1 MTEAQTEPQ
10 PKDAKQLP
18 IEVFREMER
27 RDENQILAELR
38 GELLEEFV
46 YSISIDGRQVT
57 NMTYAGIK
65 EASRRRGDM
74 EILEVRTEADD
85 KEFRALVRVRDH
97 QNKIDV
103 VGASSCER
111 NKPFAYVLAV
121 NKAERNAFAK
131 LIPAKWLALLI
142 QEYLGRQKE
151 GTKHPTEVPPT
162 KSPSPARVDPVQ
174 AKPVPAWKVPATPNQ
189 VSPDQI
195 QQGVRQFP
203 LLKELHSFGM
213 VNVLGEE
220 IAVIPERPVSL
231 DTALIEGFLIRRVIE
246 PLVAKHGLS
255 YTFKRTS
262 NGFLEAV
269 LIRGKLPDQQLREV
283 ISGARWA
290 FERALEE
297 KKA

>member
-1 MTEAQTEPQ
+1 
-10 PKDAKQLP
+10 
-18 IEVFREMER
+18 MER

-38 GELLEEFV
+38 GELLEDFV
-46 YSISIDGRQVT
+46 YSITIEGRQVT

-85 KEFRALVRVRDH
+85 REFRALVRVRDH

-142 QEYLGRQKE
+142 EEYLDRQKE
-151 GTKHPTEVPPT
+151 GTKHPAKVPPA
-162 KSPSPARVDPVQ
+162 KPASPAPANPVQ
-174 AKPVPAWKVPATPNQ
+174 TKPAPAWKVPTTKDQAT
-189 VSPDQI
+189 PDQI
-195 QQGVRQFP
+195 QLGVKQFP
-203 LLKELHSFGM
+203 LLKELKSFGM
-213 VNVLGEE
+213 INTLDEE
-220 IAVIPERPVSL
+220 TAIIPERPVPL
-231 DTALIEGFLIRRVIE
+231 DTPLIDGFLLRKIIE
-246 PLVAKHGLS
+246 PMVAKHGLAF
-255 YTFKRTS
+255 TIRRAS

-269 LIRGKLPDQQLREV
+269 LIRGKLPDQQLKELV
-283 ISGARWA
+283 SGARWA

-297 KKA
+297 KS